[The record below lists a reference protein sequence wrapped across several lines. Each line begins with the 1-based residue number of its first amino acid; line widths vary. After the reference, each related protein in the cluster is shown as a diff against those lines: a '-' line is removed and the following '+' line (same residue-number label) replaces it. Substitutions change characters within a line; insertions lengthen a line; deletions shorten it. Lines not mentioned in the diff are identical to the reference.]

1 MIYGTTTEP
10 GRAAARARAHVE
22 RVESLVRGLAAVS
35 PEARDDAIAQA
46 LDFDGALLF
55 LLPLTWRTHERC
67 LRAVSS
73 NGLALRGVP
82 PVHQNHDVCLAAL
95 RQNPDALGM
104 VPPPLLSAHPGLAL
118 VGLTATAR
126 PFTNHPPESVQSMT
140 PA

>member
-1 MIYGTTTEP
+1 MIYGITAST
-10 GRAAARARAHVE
+10 GRAAACARAHVE

-55 LLPLTWRTHERC
+55 LLPPAWRTHERC

-95 RQNPDALGM
+95 RQNPDALPM
-104 VPPPLLSAHPGLAL
+104 VPPSLLSVHPGLAL
-118 VGLTATAR
+118 VGLTAAAR
-126 PFTNHPPESVQSMT
+126 PVTGRSTESIQDMT